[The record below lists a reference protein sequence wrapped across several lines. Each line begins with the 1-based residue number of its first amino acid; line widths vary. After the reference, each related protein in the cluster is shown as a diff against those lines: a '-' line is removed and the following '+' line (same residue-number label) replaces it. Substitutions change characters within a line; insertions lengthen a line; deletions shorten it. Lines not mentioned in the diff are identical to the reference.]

1 MATAA
6 QLAQI
11 SAYQRNKQTLDQTRA
26 QEISDY
32 TANLSIQD
40 ANGNFLNPVNMYK
53 NPDGGPSIG
62 AITDDGW
69 NELGKIENGKFVHQD
84 KLLGLLNTSAT
95 ATSYTDI
102 NTGKTEKGKI
112 VGLNVDPEDG
122 KISLSIQG
130 KQGIVPKTL
139 GFSNDPNDV
148 VLFTNAAD
156 MKDQLNTILL
166 GQQAKRSKGAA
177 TLGAATQQ
185 GIADAEDKN
194 ASETIAGI
202 EADVESGKI
211 SPKEGAEQ
219 LEAIREFI
227 KNGIANLEEEKT
239 DPGETPKEAVNRDGT
254 IEQRLPGT
262 RNLAMQDDVSGANQE
277 QGTPRNVQELIEMDT
292 YTSNQIDKA
301 LRTSG
306 RSADLINAQRVFS
319 DELLVQLGYLKPE
332 EYNKI
337 KDNESLPASQRKVM
351 PGFNRQ
357 QLRKKALGD
366 YMEAKGEISKP
377 QGSSDVMKD
386 LGLSKEAEE
395 KYNIPQPDFTDIE
408 GLKKYAADNEA
419 SLQLLGTD
427 GQVLTKIQEVLNK
440 YDVKEEKDLAKIPQT
455 EFGPRFGML
464 EIAAG
469 IAAAASGQA
478 GFNTTFTNMVD
489 IFGGSGATNLEV
501 AEFAQDNAQFMIN
514 QTRLSNEFLTKLQA
528 TNNQDAIKAGTALI
542 DDNKTF
548 IESLYKNK
556 KNENTT
562 TIQNPFRS
570 GESIASFKSLLAKF
584 KNTGGTNGGNVKFSS
599 DGKVDLSSVNPQA
612 YELIKTTM
620 GQALFAY
627 ASNAGDKK
635 FLDWFRSSA
644 GASLAD
650 QLDRVKYTTEVRNGK
665 RYIKSVDFYDTT
677 GKRTDT
683 RISGSKLSQLFGAPG
698 SEERGLLMD
707 FLNEDK
713 G

>member
-262 RNLAMQDDVSGANQE
+262 RNLAMQDDVSGANQD

-306 RSADLINAQRVFS
+306 RSADLINARKVFN
-319 DELLVQLGYLKPE
+319 DELLVQLGYLTQEDYDAIDTTDKNLPVGQQA
-332 EYNKI
+332 I
-337 KDNESLPASQRKVM
+337 KKAQRL
-351 PGFNRQ
+351 N
-357 QLRKKALGD
+357 LRKQALND
-366 YMEAKGEISKP
+366 YQDAKKETDKTKSLAAASI
-377 QGSSDVMKD
+377 
-386 LGLSKEAEE
+386 SKEAEE